1 MKTMKLSSR
10 SKFSGEGFLPVVIV
24 LVLIAVGIWWYLQ
37 STKNASERDGIRYG
51 HEVIDRLVVKHDR
64 SLLGW
69 EVRGQPPGDLDPQAK
84 LEMPQSQRDYMIQR
98 FTQLGVP
105 EQPIKIED
113 NVSFDTS
120 FFGLIAAHPHGVFTA
135 TLNYPGQA
143 ATLQIAT
150 SQGDTKWLINNIT
163 LSMGTPP
170 H

>member
-10 SKFSGEGFLPVVIV
+10 SKLSGEGLVVV
-24 LVLIAVGIWWYLQ
+24 LVFLLIILGIGWYLY
-37 STKNASERDGIRYG
+37 STRAATQREGIRYG

-64 SLLGW
+64 SLLD
-69 EVRGQPPGDLDPQAK
+69 QDLDPQAK
-84 LEMPQSQRDYMIQR
+84 LEMPPSQRDYMIQR

-105 EQPIKIED
+105 APPIKID
-113 NVSFDTS
+113 DDVSFDS
-120 FFGLIAAHPHGVFTA
+120 GFFHAHGVFTA

-163 LSMGTPP
+163 LSMGTTP